1 MDIATRPDLLPL
13 LLPPKIPTLLQTLD
27 TGKGIENKEQAR
39 AAAEKFEAFFLRTVL
54 EDLIPAPKD
63 DAFGGG
69 GNAEKIWT
77 SQLHEQYAELLA
89 KRGGVGIA
97 DLVYQQLLTLQ
108 EVAQENSQ
116 EATQEI
122 SLEATQAT
130 QSQQPFTLNPKSSP
144 FKPSILEEQ
153 AR

>member
-39 AAAEKFEAFFLRTVL
+39 AVAEKFEAFFLRTVL

-108 EVAQENSQ
+108 EVAQE
-116 EATQEI
+116 T

-130 QSQQPFTLNPKSSP
+130 PSQQPFTLNSSP
-144 FKPSILEEQ
+144 KTFHS
-153 AR
+153 